1 MMMMMMMI
9 VDLMLFLCV
18 LGTFGEEEG
27 SGGSD
32 CGHMPMVGM

>member
-1 MMMMMMMI
+1 MMMVMMMI
-9 VDLMLFLCV
+9 DLMLFLCV

-32 CGHMPMVGM
+32 CVHMLMVGM